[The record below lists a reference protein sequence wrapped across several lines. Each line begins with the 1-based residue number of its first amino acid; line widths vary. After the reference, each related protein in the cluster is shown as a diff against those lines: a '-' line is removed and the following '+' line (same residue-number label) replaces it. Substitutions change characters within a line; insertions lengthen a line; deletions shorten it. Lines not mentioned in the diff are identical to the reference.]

1 MLFLDVGIVSA
12 VYLGARLIE
21 IYRQKKTQRNN
32 ALADES
38 KKNIVLTES
47 EKNNGLTETPT
58 LIENQTA
65 IEKIPDSEN
74 AEDRAV
80 GKISGLHI
88 KASIA
93 TAVFSVL
100 RVFFPIVYPLQMAAV
115 CVTVFPIFRRAETAL
130 IEEKKLRA
138 PVLSSA
144 FLSFCI
150 ATGQYFALGIGGI
163 FFLSAARIVAKT
175 RRDLKDRLT
184 GIFEELPDSVWILR
198 DGIEIEIPLN
208 EVHTDDIV
216 AVMTGNIVP
225 VDGIVTEGQS
235 AVDEHTL
242 TGEFQPAEKTV
253 GDRVFASTVVMNG
266 RIRVKVEKTGEQT
279 AAAKIQDI
287 LNNTADFKSDLQLKG
302 EKWADQS
309 VLPALGAS
317 LISLPFVHLFGA
329 AAILNCGFESRI
341 MMLAPLGTLNHLHIS
356 SLKAIFIKD
365 GRALERAIHTDTVLF
380 DKTGTL
386 TADQPEIGQIAAFR
400 DYDEDTILCYAA
412 TAECKMAHPI
422 AKAIVEKAEQS
433 GIPFSEPEDSAYTIG
448 YGITVKIGAHTV
460 RAGSVRF
467 MKTEGISISEIAE
480 KIIEDF
486 HEKGHSAVMV
496 AVDDQLGG
504 IVELCPSL
512 RPEVEDIIKGLR
524 ERGVKHLSIVS
535 GDQEKPVRKL
545 AEQLGMDSYFA
556 EILPENKAA
565 IVEQLQKEGRTVCFV
580 GDGIND
586 ILAMKKADLSVSLSG
601 ATSVAKDVAQVVM
614 TDGTLSNL
622 CDLFDISNS
631 LKTNSRR
638 TLGIMLAGTAANVAG
653 VFLLHFGVTATIIVN
668 VISLVA
674 GGVNTMKP
682 LIISGE
688 IFKKRK
694 GLSDA
699 VTSDN
704 AAKHFG
710 FRRKQEHCETAASET
725 EGCEAFWF
733 PTEEKTL

>member
-1 MLFLDVGIVSA
+1 MLFLDVGIIGA
-12 VYLGARLIE
+12 VYLGSRLIE
-21 IYRQKKTQRNN
+21 TYRKRKAQKNGAPDESGKNN
-32 ALADES
+32 AVPENRA
-38 KKNIVLTES
+38 LTES
-47 EKNNGLTETPT
+47 KTS
-58 LIENQTA
+58 
-65 IEKIPDSEN
+65 IEKLPDSEN

-80 GKISGLHI
+80 GKVSMLHV

-93 TAVFSVL
+93 LIILSVL
-100 RVFFPIVYPLQMAAV
+100 RMFFPIVYPLQMAVV
-115 CVTVFPIFRRAETAL
+115 CFVSFPIFRRAEAAL

-138 PVLSSA
+138 PVLTSV
-144 FLSFCI
+144 FLLACVV
-150 ATGQYFALGIGGI
+150 TGQYVALGIGGI

-175 RRDLKDRLT
+175 RRDLKNRLT

-208 EVHTDDIV
+208 EVCAGDIV

-225 VDGIVTEGQS
+225 VDGIVTEGQA

-242 TGEFQPAEKTV
+242 TGEFQPAEKTA
-253 GDRVFASTVVMNG
+253 GDWVFASTVVMNG
-266 RIRVKVEKTGEQT
+266 RIRVKVEKTGEET
-279 AAAKIQDI
+279 AAAKIEDI

-329 AAILNCGFESRI
+329 AAILNCGFEARI

-356 SLKAIFIKD
+356 SRKAIFIKD
-365 GRALERAIHTDTVLF
+365 GRALEQANQTDTVLF

-386 TADQPEIGQIAAFR
+386 TADQPEIGQIAAFNG
-400 DYDEDTILCYAA
+400 YDENTILCYAA

-433 GIPFSEPEDSAYTIG
+433 GIQFSEPEDSAYTIG

-460 RAGSVRF
+460 RVGSVRF
-467 MKTEGISISEIAE
+467 MKTEGIPISEIAE
-480 KIIEDF
+480 TLIENF

-496 AVDDQLGG
+496 AVDEQLGG

-565 IVEQLQKEGRTVCFV
+565 IVEQLQEEGKTVCFV

-586 ILAMKKADLSVSLSG
+586 SIAMKKADLSVSLSG
-601 ATSVAKDVAQVVM
+601 ATSVAMDVAQVVM
-614 TDGTLSNL
+614 TDGTLANL
-622 CDLFDISNS
+622 CDLFDISNG
-631 LKTNSRR
+631 LKTNSKK

-668 VISLVA
+668 VISLAA

-682 LIISGE
+682 LITSGE
-688 IFKKRK
+688 KFYKKTIAMPDK
-694 GLSDA
+694 
-699 VTSDN
+699 
-704 AAKHFG
+704 
-710 FRRKQEHCETAASET
+710 E
-725 EGCEAFWF
+725 
-733 PTEEKTL
+733 